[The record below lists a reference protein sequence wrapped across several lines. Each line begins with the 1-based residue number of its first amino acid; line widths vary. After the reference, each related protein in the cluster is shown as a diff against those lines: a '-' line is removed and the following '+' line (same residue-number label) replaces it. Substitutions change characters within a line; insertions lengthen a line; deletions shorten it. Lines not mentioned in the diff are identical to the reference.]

1 MSHPGGNVDLR
12 RSLWWQMSAYLEDA
26 FAALATH
33 FADRAAFDDFYAV
46 LRRPEL
52 RDEFLRVTSFYRY
65 LVKEGDWQIR
75 VPGYDPVI
83 DYLTN
88 SYKLVA
94 LFSLIESLTT
104 FKHEDFYEWLCYQ
117 EPAAVFPIQDG
128 VALQKLYRK

>member
-1 MSHPGGNVDLR
+1 LTFDGRYVANE
-12 RSLWWQMSAYLEDA
+12 SAYLEDA

-104 FKHEDFYEWLCYQ
+104 LKHEDFYEWLCH
-117 EPAAVFPIQDG
+117 
-128 VALQKLYRK
+128 